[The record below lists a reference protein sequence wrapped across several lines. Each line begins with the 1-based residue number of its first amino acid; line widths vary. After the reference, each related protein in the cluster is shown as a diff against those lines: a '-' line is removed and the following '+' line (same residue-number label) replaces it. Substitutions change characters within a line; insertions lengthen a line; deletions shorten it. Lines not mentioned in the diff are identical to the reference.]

1 LCSINLVDGVVFVG
15 AGDLTIAAIII
26 VAMDQLTVMFRV
38 NNLAKM
44 EIGSPLVLP
53 HGQQVVLGSKEI
65 VLVVILAI

>member
-38 NNLAKM
+38 NNLTKM
-44 EIGSPLVLP
+44 ETGSPLVLP
-53 HGQQVVLGSKEI
+53 HGQQVVLGNKEI

>member
-15 AGDLTIAAIII
+15 AGDLTITAIII

-44 EIGSPLVLP
+44 ETGSPLVLP
-53 HGQQVVLGSKEI
+53 HGQQVVLGNKEI